1 MILGMIN
8 DDCVNTDWGWFM
20 TARLTSI
27 ASIAFGCCHPGEDSD
42 SIPGAGVIVF
52 VAGKSP
58 IKSIK
63 HGNIW
68 ANIYIYRTIPELN
81 D

>member
-1 MILGMIN
+1 
-8 DDCVNTDWGWFM
+8 M

-63 HGNIW
+63 HENTW
-68 ANIYIYRTIPELN
+68 AIYI
-81 D
+81 